1 MPDGSKIV
9 SESDDN
15 TIQILDASTG
25 IDVLSLLQYHDKDI
39 SSVAFSPDGSKILS
53 KFDYGAIQVWN
64 VSTGVK
70 FLPSQPAAVDDVLK
84 SAPDC

>member
-53 KFDYGAIQVWN
+53 KFDNGAIQVWN
-64 VSTGVK
+64 VSTEEVCAGEGLNNIK
-70 FLPSQPAAVDDVLK
+70 SQLQVRR
-84 SAPDC
+84 